1 MILSKKI
8 IDLVQENVFKNINL
22 SEGNDLFL
30 SCVEKDLFCVYSQKI
45 NLGNFFD
52 EKSSEKMNSFF
63 KKLSNMLFSDELNG
77 DGCFDYEN
85 NKLVKTYNLKQ
96 KINRYFATRNNFI
109 LVTIN
114 KNKIAPVSFFSLAK
128 GFIWNLCSDKNQR
141 NKGYMTKLFTH
152 FLKLI
157 KDKEI
162 DLNLDNSINTEKV
175 ELYLLK
181 SNPSFDKSKQFYV
194 ENGFKI
200 KNELNDRIIMVY
212 YF

>member
-8 IDLVQENVFKNINL
+8 IDLVEENIFKNINL

-30 SCVEKDLFCVYSQKI
+30 SCVEKNLFCVYSQKI
-45 NLGNFFD
+45 NIGNFFD

-63 KKLSNMLFSDELNG
+63 KKLGTMLLSDEVNG
-77 DGCFDYEN
+77 RGCFDYES
-85 NKLVKTYNLKQ
+85 NKLQNTYNIKQ

-109 LVTIN
+109 LVSVTKNTIV
-114 KNKIAPVSFFSLAK
+114 PLSFLSLDN
-128 GFIWNLCSDKNQR
+128 GYIWNLCSDKNHR
-141 NKGYMTKLFTH
+141 NKGYMTKLFNH
-152 FLKLI
+152 FLRLI
-157 KDKEI
+157 KNKDI
-162 DLNLDNSINTEKV
+162 DLSNSINTNQF

-181 SNPSFDKSKQFYV
+181 SNPNFDKSKQFYF

-200 KNELNDRIIMVY
+200 KNELNDRIIMIY